1 MKSASTLREFSDQE
15 RELLTGYIMAYFWDV
30 SRSFRIVEQKTASN
44 VTLHYAIPATE
55 NALGT
60 KQLDSLGSYALA
72 LRDDFKANLDRLKIR
87 VAEAAIAVQFL
98 DGKAIIGIVNKND
111 PRVRSD
117 NPQEE
122 SLLSVYLPDSEAA
135 AASEDIGE

>member
-1 MKSASTLREFSDQE
+1 
-15 RELLTGYIMAYFWDV
+15 MAYFWDV

-44 VTLHYAIPATE
+44 VTLHYAIPAFS

-60 KQLDSLGSYALA
+60 KQLDSLGSYALT
-72 LRDDFKANLDRLKIR
+72 LRDDFKAELDRLKIR

-98 DGKAIIGIVNKND
+98 DGKAVLGIVNKND
-111 PRVRSD
+111 PRVRSN
-117 NPQEE
+117 NPEEE
-122 SLLSVYLPDSEAA
+122 SLLSVYLPESETA